1 MLLLIAECSFI
12 KKKFL
17 LHSFSN
23 ESSKIDH
30 QWNFTTTLFCKA
42 SQNSFSKILYQS
54 SKISPSRHVVP
65 VHGCNLRLLP
75 DNCNA

>member
-30 QWNFTTTLFCKA
+30 QWNLTNNF
-42 SQNSFSKILYQS
+42 ILQ
-54 SKISPSRHVVP
+54 
-65 VHGCNLRLLP
+65 GLTEFFQ
-75 DNCNA
+75 